1 MDKNLNI
8 MNGLYEQGLISSILL
23 NNYKKELEE
32 RISNLKIIKSKI
44 KASRINLSI
53 NLNLPIDLIMS
64 MKIELEDSK
73 TATIEELECTL
84 EEKLN
89 FDFVSRGDVLTSLS
103 KYALQ

>member
-1 MDKNLNI
+1 

-44 KASRINLSI
+44 KASRINLSS

-64 MKIELEDSK
+64 MKIALEDSK
-73 TATIEELECTL
+73 TATIEEKKS
-84 EEKLN
+84 EEKKAARVGYPTV
-89 FDFVSRGDVLTSLS
+89 FAFERCICRRGC
-103 KYALQ
+103 KRHRR